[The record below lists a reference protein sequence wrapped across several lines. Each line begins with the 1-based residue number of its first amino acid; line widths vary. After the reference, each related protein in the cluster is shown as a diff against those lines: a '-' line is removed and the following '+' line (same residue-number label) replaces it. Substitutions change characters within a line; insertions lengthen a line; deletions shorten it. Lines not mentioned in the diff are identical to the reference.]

1 MRRVRAD
8 AAKAIQRAIDRASAG
23 PQNRRAGR
31 VIVGALKCDVG
42 RVLDVSATGV
52 RLLSRH
58 KLTGRAEINLF
69 DEDGGVRLEAEV
81 RWSKRHGLVKHQIG
95 LQFLNVPPDVAA
107 KLSAL
112 VNRNPI

>member
-23 PQNRRAGR
+23 AQNRRAGR
-31 VIVGALKCDVG
+31 INVGALKCDLG
-42 RVLDVSATGV
+42 RVLDVSAGGV

-58 KLTGRAEINLF
+58 KLTGRAEITLF
-69 DEDGGVRLEAEV
+69 DEDGGVRIEAEV
-81 RWSKRHGLVKHQIG
+81 RWSRRHGLVKHETG
-95 LQFLNVPPDVAA
+95 LQFLNIPPDVAA

-112 VNRNPI
+112 VNRNPL